1 MKPWII
7 GGHYI
12 ANNHKDDYI
21 LCYART
27 VTTIIE
33 KWDNSEQQKKKVQE
47 MWQQWEN
54 LCARELLQTQA
65 LCVYPCAINMVLTL
79 FRPTKK
85 NTGKHPGVKLIATVT
100 FTVSSLPQ
108 GKPIKSLDNGWS
120 PGMEYGKHIHPVI
133 VNVQHCVP
141 RIATLNSYSRY
152 VWYYVTKYGYAY
164 QASSRH
170 HETSKKHLSSV
181 AWTLPGVNFARPF

>member
-47 MWQQWEN
+47 IWQQWEN

-65 LCVYPCAINMVLTL
+65 LCVYPCAINMALTL

-120 PGMEYGKHIHPVI
+120 QWNTVSTSIQSLWMCNIVCRALQHWILTAGMFD
-133 VNVQHCVP
+133 
-141 RIATLNSYSRY
+141 TM
-152 VWYYVTKYGYAY
+152 
-164 QASSRH
+164 
-170 HETSKKHLSSV
+170 
-181 AWTLPGVNFARPF
+181 